1 MRKLNYALILVLVFG
16 LSLTIL
22 SVVLAQQG
30 TGQAGANRQ
39 NRQNQQQRTPMDP
52 EAMIQQ
58 MLGRTLEPLKLS
70 DEETTILK
78 PKIEAIMRLRM
89 EQSQATRTLI
99 SSLREAINAKNTD
112 QVKAKLKE
120 IKAKREENRK
130 KIEALEEELIGGKD
144 QVGLLSLD
152 QEALLTVSGIVNS
165 DGGGG
170 FFGGFGGPGGPGG
183 TRSNGAPGNQ
193 GGNPQQPPQPPQE

>member
-70 DEETTILK
+70 DEETTVLK

>member
-22 SVVLAQQG
+22 SVVLAQQD
-30 TGQAGANRQ
+30 TGQPGANRQ

-58 MLGRTLEPLKLS
+58 ILGRTLEPLKLS
-70 DEETTILK
+70 DEETTVLK
-78 PKIEAIMRLRM
+78 PKIEAIMRLRID
-89 EQSQATRTLI
+89 QSQALRTLI

-112 QVKAKLKE
+112 QIKAKLTE

-130 KIEALEEELIGGKD
+130 KTEALEEELIGGKERVGGKE
-144 QVGLLSLD
+144 QIGLLTLD

-170 FFGGFGGPGGPGG
+170 FFGGGPGGPRG
-183 TRSNGAPGNQ
+183 NGAPGNQ
-193 GGNPQQPPQPPQE
+193 RGNQPPQPPQE